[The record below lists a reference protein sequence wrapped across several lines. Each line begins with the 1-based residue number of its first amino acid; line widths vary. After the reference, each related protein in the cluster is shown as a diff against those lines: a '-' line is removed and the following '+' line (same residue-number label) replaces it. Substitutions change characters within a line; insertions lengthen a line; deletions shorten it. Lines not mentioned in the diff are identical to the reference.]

1 MSRILGAV
9 SDRPFPPSLLLAFR
23 VLAESGRT
31 PRDFGCPQPDPK
43 AGHPDGWG
51 IACIGEGE
59 EVYRRGALKA
69 TADPAYEEA
78 AKAVGRLVN
87 PPFLLLAHVRRSP
100 KRDEIRTD
108 FSHPFR
114 REVSGR
120 RVFFAH
126 DGMCEGFGV
135 RDRKTDSM
143 ALFDR
148 ILESLGPT
156 QRDATEFK
164 QASAQAK
171 AAIDAE
177 FPRKVTSYTFAMIDG
192 DRLVA
197 HRDAR
202 TCVPYHA
209 LHEAKRDGLSIVC
222 SEVLEGFEGKWR
234 LLRNG
239 ELLVVAGMR
248 ERPRP

>member
-1 MSRILGAV
+1 MSCGRFETPPRSSRSSARRRTRWTCSSRTTRGDAGSSGWSTGSGRRVSRRRRTGRPGGSSSGRSGTSWSDMSRILGAV

-114 REVSGR
+114 RGGSSR
-120 RVFFAH
+120 RGFFAH
-126 DGMCEGFGV
+126 DGAFEGFGGRNQQ
-135 RDRKTDSM
+135 RDSI
-143 ALFDR
+143 AFFDR
-148 ILESLGPT
+148 ILEKVGAL
-156 QRDATEFK
+156 QR
-164 QASAQAK
+164 
-171 AAIDAE
+171 
-177 FPRKVTSYTFAMIDG
+177 
-192 DRLVA
+192 
-197 HRDAR
+197 
-202 TCVPYHA
+202 
-209 LHEAKRDGLSIVC
+209 
-222 SEVLEGFEGKWR
+222 
-234 LLRNG
+234 
-239 ELLVVAGMR
+239 
-248 ERPRP
+248 

>member
-9 SDRPFPPSLLLAFR
+9 SDRPIPPGLLEGFR
-23 VLAESGRT
+23 ALSEAGRT
-31 PRDFGCPQPDPK
+31 PKDFGCPQPDPK

-51 IACIGEGE
+51 IACIGESE

-69 TADPAYEEA
+69 AMDPAFGEA

-100 KRDEIRTD
+100 RRDEIRAD

-126 DGMCEGFGV
+126 DGGFEGFGV
-135 RDRKTDSM
+135 REQRTDSM

-148 ILESLGPT
+148 LLDRLGPL

-164 QASAQAK
+164 QATAEAK
-171 AAIDAE
+171 ASFDEE
-177 FPRKVTSYTFAMIDG
+177 FPRKVSSYTFAMVDG

-202 TCVPYHA
+202 TCVPYYG
-209 LHEAKRDGLSIVC
+209 LHEAKREGLSIVC
-222 SEVLEGFEGKWR
+222 SEVLAGFEGKWR

-239 ELLVVAGMR
+239 ELIILAAR
-248 ERPRP
+248 S

>member
-9 SDRPFPPSLLLAFR
+9 SDRPIPPSLLLAFR

-108 FSHPFR
+108 FSHPVR
-114 REVSGR
+114 REGSGTR
-120 RVFFAH
+120 GFLAH
-126 DGMCEGFGV
+126 HGG
-135 RDRKTDSM
+135 
-143 ALFDR
+143 
-148 ILESLGPT
+148 
-156 QRDATEFK
+156 
-164 QASAQAK
+164 
-171 AAIDAE
+171 
-177 FPRKVTSYTFAMIDG
+177 
-192 DRLVA
+192 
-197 HRDAR
+197 
-202 TCVPYHA
+202 
-209 LHEAKRDGLSIVC
+209 
-222 SEVLEGFEGKWR
+222 
-234 LLRNG
+234 
-239 ELLVVAGMR
+239 VAGVGGR
-248 ERPRP
+248 NQQAGL